1 MKKTTTTI
9 AIITCLTLASAATA
23 RAQTPAATDEL
34 EYFVSVSGG
43 AQFNDR
49 AFSGVSTFTL
59 FGEDGT
65 VTANQTVGSGFVFDV
80 SGGYRVWRRMSVAIG
95 ISTFHGSGEAASIA
109 TVPTGLQFGK
119 PTTKTFSASDYGKLS
134 QTDIAVNFQAVW
146 IQPITSRVDLSL
158 FGGPSLIHVS
168 QDVASATETTNPTAA
183 IKSESKMTGKAGT
196 AGVDLSYRVN
206 DQYSVGAFVRYAG
219 GQVDLPSVPNLTVG
233 GVQVGGGVR
242 YRF

>member
-9 AIITCLTLASAATA
+9 AMITCLTLASVSTA
-23 RAQTPAATDEL
+23 RAQTPATEEP
-34 EYFVSVSGG
+34 EYFVSVNGG
-43 AQFNDR
+43 GQFNDR

-59 FGEDGT
+59 FGEAGT

-109 TVPTGLQFGK
+109 TVPTSLQFGK
-119 PTTKTFSASDYGKLS
+119 PTIKTFSAADYGKLS

-219 GQVDLPSVPNLTVG
+219 GKVDLPSVQNLTVG